1 LRNFSILCFDQNFQF
16 EKLKTTFIRVEFV
29 KLGLYHV
36 QLMRYYEEVMAQSAR
51 NYAFTGDKK
60 WEMRYRSVEPLAD
73 KLLKDAIENAD
84 DEIRPFFATMDNA
97 NTNMV
102 KMEYHSIDL
111 VNQEKKEKAIDILEG
126 EEYQKERRI
135 LAGGLE
141 GFVSKVEGGNQ
152 GLMLFQT

>member
-1 LRNFSILCFDQNFQF
+1 M
-16 EKLKTTFIRVEFV
+16 